1 MSLLVQDALS
11 GRLVEVG
18 QEGKVGLYVCGP
30 TVYNHIHIGNARGPL
45 FWDVVAR
52 YLRSRGYQVTFI
64 QNITDIDDKIINRA
78 NEEGVSWEQIVR
90 RYTDSFH
97 ERLKMLRV
105 GFPDV
110 EPRATQHIPEMI
122 SLIQE
127 LIENGY
133 AYSPDNGDVYY
144 DVASYPRYG
153 QLSKQRP
160 DEMRETER
168 RATGKMA
175 KSLGNILDVK
185 RAVELHG
192 RNALRMWFLQGHYSQ
207 PIVYSEGILEEKKRS
222 YERLQNL
229 YARIA
234 GSTSSSDL
242 DESLLAELRE
252 RFDAAMRNDFNT
264 PEAIAALFE
273 AAKRAGQEIS
283 AHPNSMREFAGLKKT
298 FEELLG
304 EVLGFELSEDQM
316 VYVPSVPGDERFGE
330 TTVMLGPGPEVKEK
344 VDRREQARQQK
355 DWTIADQLRDE
366 LRAEG
371 WSIEDTPQGPV
382 LIRR

>member
-1 MSLLVQDALS
+1 M
-11 GRLVEVG
+11 VEKHLPDG
-18 QEGKVGLYVCGP
+18 AD
-30 TVYNHIHIGNARGPL
+30 IHGGGT
-45 FWDVVAR
+45 D
-52 YLRSRGYQVTFI
+52 LRFPHHENELAQSAGAHPDRTFVRAWAHHGM
-64 QNITDIDDKIINRA
+64 IT
-78 NEEGVSWEQIVR
+78 
-90 RYTDSFH
+90 
-97 ERLKMLRV
+97 L
-105 GFPDV
+105 
-110 EPRATQHIPEMI
+110 
-122 SLIQE
+122 
-127 LIENGY
+127 
-133 AYSPDNGDVYY
+133 
-144 DVASYPRYG
+144 AS
-153 QLSKQRP
+153 
-160 DEMRETER
+160 
-168 RATGKMA
+168 GKMA

-207 PIVYSEGILEEKKRS
+207 PIAYSEEILEEKKRS

-242 DESLLAELRE
+242 DGSLLVELRE
-252 RFDAAMRNDFNT
+252 RFDAAMRDDFNT

-273 AAKRAGQEIS
+273 AARRAGQEIS
-283 AHPNSMREFAGLKKT
+283 THPNSMREFAGLKKA

-304 EVLGFELSEDQM
+304 GVLGFELSEDQM
-316 VYVPSVPGDERFGE
+316 VYVPSIPGEERFGE

-355 DWTIADQLRDE
+355 DWTTADQLRDE

-371 WSIEDTPQGPV
+371 WSIEDTPEGPV